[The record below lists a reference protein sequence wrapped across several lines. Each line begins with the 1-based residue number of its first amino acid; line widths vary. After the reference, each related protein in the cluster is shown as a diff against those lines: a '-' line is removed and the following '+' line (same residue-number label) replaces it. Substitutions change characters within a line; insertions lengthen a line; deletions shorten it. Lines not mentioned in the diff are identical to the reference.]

1 MESEA
6 NLVNKFPE
14 KMLALLSAVLPE
26 DVAAWPYDIEDML
39 ERIGS
44 AEPSLVRDSRLVEL
58 KRRWNAR

>member
-6 NLVNKFPE
+6 NVVDKFPE

-26 DVAAWPYDIEDML
+26 DVEVWPYDIEDVL

-44 AEPSLVRDSRLVEL
+44 ADLSLVKDPRLVEL